1 MTTGLER
8 IANGDESA
16 VREIVD
22 EFGGLIHRLA
32 RRYLDKVESEI
43 DDAVQDVFV
52 EIWLSAKRYDPNKGT
67 EASFIATLAHR
78 RLIDAQ
84 RRAVTRHKNARASAH
99 TLHPGEPIAPIRA
112 AVRTAVLEDVA
123 QRFDELPD
131 DERQPLWLAIH
142 RGLTHNQIAEVLD
155 TPVGTVKTRLR
166 RAVMRMGKKLQETQG
181 APPMTTEQKGGES

>member
-1 MTTGLER
+1 LTTRLER

-16 VREIVD
+16 VREIID
-22 EFGGLIHRLA
+22 EFGGLIYRLA
-32 RRYLDKVESEI
+32 RRYLDKVDPEI

-52 EIWLSAKRYDPNKGT
+52 EIWLSAKRFDPTKGS

-84 RRAVTRHKNARASAH
+84 RRAISRHKKARAS
-99 TLHPGEPIAPIRA
+99 TNQPRPTEPIAPIRQ
-112 AVRTAVLEDVA
+112 AVRSAVLEDIA

-142 RGLTHNQIAEVLD
+142 QGLTHNQIADALD

-166 RAVMRMGKKLQETQG
+166 RALLRLGKKLQETQG
-181 APPMTTEQKGGES
+181 SPPVPTTPKGGAS

>member
-1 MTTGLER
+1 MTTRLER
-8 IANGDESA
+8 IANGDDSA
-16 VREIVD
+16 VREVV
-22 EFGGLIHRLA
+22 EEYGGLIYRLA
-32 RRYLDKVESEI
+32 RRYLDKVDAEI

-52 EIWLSAKRYDPNKGT
+52 EIWLHAKRFDPSKGT

-84 RRAVTRHKNARASAH
+84 RRAVTRHRKARASAQD
-99 TLHPGEPIAPIRA
+99 LPQNEPIAPIRH
-112 AVRTAVLEDVA
+112 AVRTAVLKDVA

-142 RGLTHNQIAEVLD
+142 RGLTHTQIADVLD

-166 RAVMRMGKKLQETQG
+166 RAVVRLGKKLRDTQG
-181 APPMTTEQKGGES
+181 APPLVPDGEGRRP